1 MGKLKYLSK
10 NIALFSI
17 SNFVSKILVFLLVPF
32 YTNVLTTYEYGI
44 ADVIQVTLLLLVP
57 MVTLNIGE
65 AALRFGVEE
74 VNNRKSI
81 YSVGIKY
88 VLRAS
93 LIVAFICFAIRGI
106 LSVREIADALSMGI
120 AGTGINEIKWYL
132 LLFAILFTANA
143 LYEFLI
149 LYFQGAELVE
159 TIVIGSVSC
168 TLLTICSNLIFL
180 LGLKIGL
187 NGYIYSQIIAFFLA
201 SLIMI
206 LIGKK
211 RVNVTVN
218 SDCTNNKYNSVNE
231 LDNNE
236 CNNSTDNLADN
247 IDDIEKRMLDYS
259 KPMIA
264 YSTASWVNNAIDRYF
279 VLYLCGAAINGIYG
293 VAYKIP
299 AILMVFQR
307 IFAQAWQLSATKA
320 HKDEDSEAFYSDMY
334 KVYNSFMVIGC
345 AALVL
350 LVKPVA
356 AFLFRK
362 DFYEAWELVPP
373 LLISVIFGALTGF
386 LGSICLAYKDSKSMG
401 KATSIGAIFNI
412 VLNLALIPHFQAM
425 GAAIATGISYFT
437 MCMMAV
443 YFVRKHV
450 RLHVKFAR
458 NFVSYLILVAESAVM
473 IFELPYHILICALL
487 FIVIVL
493 IYIKDFIEIVN
504 VLLKK
509 IGINRSNERN

>member
-74 VNNRKSI
+74 VNNRKNI
-81 YSVGIKY
+81 YLVGIKY

-93 LIVAFICFAIRGI
+93 IIVAFICFAIRGV
-106 LSVREIADALSMGI
+106 LSVKEIARFSASSILGI
-120 AGTGINEIKWYL
+120 RINEIKWYL
-132 LLFAILFTANA
+132 TLFAVLFAANA

-168 TLLTICSNLIFL
+168 TLITICSNLFFL
-180 LGLKIGL
+180 LALKTGL
-187 NGYIYSQIIAFFLA
+187 NGYIYSQIIAFSLA

-206 LIGKK
+206 SVGKK
-211 RVNVTVN
+211 RVNATLN
-218 SDCTNNKYNSVNE
+218 SGENLDNTLNILPADNVNE
-231 LDNNE
+231 L
-236 CNNSTDNLADN
+236 
-247 IDDIEKRMLDYS
+247 EKRMLEYS
-259 KPMIA
+259 RPMIA

-279 VLYLCGAAINGIYG
+279 VLYLCGATINGIYG

-320 HKDEDSEAFYSDMY
+320 HGEEDSDVFYSDMY

-362 DFYEAWELVPP
+362 DFYEAWKLVPP

-386 LGSICLAYKDSKSMG
+386 LGSICLAHKDSKSMG
-401 KATSIGAIFNI
+401 KATSIGAFFNI
-412 VLNLALIPHFQAM
+412 VLNLILIPYFQAM
-425 GAAIATGISYFT
+425 GAAVATGISYFT

-450 RLHVKFAR
+450 SLNVKFVR
-458 NFVSYLILVAESAVM
+458 NFLSYMILVTESAVM

-504 VLLKK
+504 VFLKK
-509 IGINRSNERN
+509 SGLNRSNERN